1 MPVTR
6 ELTRKE
12 IDGDYEHC
20 TGEVIVETVTG
31 LGAGALER
39 PGVLVASHGPFAWG
53 PDGATAVENAIAL
66 EVVAESAFRT
76 EALQPGA
83 APIQP
88 ELLDR
93 HFLRKHGPGAYYGQR
108 P

>member
-1 MPVTR
+1 
-6 ELTRKE
+6 
-12 IDGDYEHC
+12 
-20 TGEVIVETVTG
+20 
-31 LGAGALER
+31 
-39 PGVLVASHGPFAWG
+39 
-53 PDGATAVENAIAL
+53 
-66 EVVAESAFRT
+66 VAESAFRT
-76 EALQPGA
+76 EALQRGV

>member
-1 MPVTR
+1 MEWPDGGGSPLGLALRKGGDTAYAPV
-6 ELTRKE
+6 
-12 IDGDYEHC
+12 
-20 TGEVIVETVTG
+20 
-31 LGAGALER
+31 
-39 PGVLVASHGPFAWG
+39 AWG
-53 PDGATAVENAIAL
+53 PDAETAVENAIAL
-66 EVVAESAFRT
+66 EVVAESSFRT

-108 P
+108 S